1 MQKPIVSG
9 LMELNNSTDI
19 DPWGGILNW
28 AIDRQCLPIDPAIA
42 GSSSSQL
49 PTTRKTIEKPRAGR
63 RGGRVYTGCFTC
75 RQRKIK
81 CDGRRP
87 TCANCERSRR
97 HVCHGFIVAPAATT
111 AIAQIFDNKA
121 KAAPVLHTQRS
132 EADQPAE
139 AFFAPSPRISIASS
153 PLESVETNENL
164 NPPIISSPGGTGMS
178 SPESMDN
185 STHGQT
191 TLQTPP
197 GWPSNRDGPDDHE
210 VLLIRHYREVV
221 GHIMMPAID
230 SPRNPWLQ
238 IYLPLALARSPDR
251 TTLALRHAILAVSAL
266 HRAQPSG
273 SERQS
278 LLVRAKVYAL
288 DAAQLVDN
296 CLSDSDAEYA
306 EAQKHALLACTLSL
320 ISSNVFAS
328 DSKGYQEHLDLAHRV
343 FTMTGSSCFWRS
355 SFRSSV
361 LYQIYRFYELL
372 VTTTQGPLGSGPQYN
387 ECSPTKSASPDEDAD
402 NFSTF
407 SRSSMEFQDPERIA
421 MSSHYVLDTCFGI
434 SQRTISLLYRTVRAD
449 RQIAKWDPRVSIEE
463 SLVKEF
469 EDVRA
474 QLYDI
479 TLDSEALSRS
489 ALNDE
494 INFYVPDPK
503 LKLLWSF
510 GEDAVIPTAVR
521 DELLESHQWAF
532 HNAVI
537 LFFGRC
543 FDSPQFRRSET
554 DYPDKGRPRWANL
567 ETPFQDYQ
575 KFVALTF
582 DSLETIQCL
591 TRGRSI
597 RPAITLWPALV
608 AACEAVDVELRHRC
622 LQWFQNASAKGIGN
636 LSRARAL
643 VLEVWKRTDRH
654 LDTDGRL
661 PPSSRGLGF
670 VDWRDVMAELKTPI
684 MLT

>member
-1 MQKPIVSG
+1 MQQPMFSR
-9 LMELNNSTDI
+9 LMELTNI
-19 DPWGGILNW
+19 DPWGGVFNW
-28 AIDRQCLPIDPAIA
+28 PVDRQCLPTGPTIPR
-42 GSSSSQL
+42 SPRSQL
-49 PTTRKTIEKPRAGR
+49 PARKAIEKPRRR
-63 RGGRVYTGCFTC
+63 RGGRVYTGCVTC

-97 HVCHGFIVAPAATT
+97 HVCHGFIAAPSATT
-111 AIAQIFDNKA
+111 AIAHLLTHTTKA
-121 KAAPVLHTQRS
+121 TPVLDIQRS
-132 EADQPAE
+132 EPGQPAE
-139 AFFAPSPRISIASS
+139 AVFAPSRGTSIASS

-164 NPPIISSPGGTGMS
+164 NQPFLSSPTGTGMS
-178 SPESMDN
+178 SPETVDDFAY
-185 STHGQT
+185 GQT
-191 TLQTPP
+191 PLQNPP
-197 GWPSNRDGPDDHE
+197 SWPSNQGGASDNED

-238 IYLPLALARSPDR
+238 IYLPLALTKSPDR
-251 TTLALRHAILAVSAL
+251 TTLALHHAILAVSAL
-266 HRAQPSG
+266 HQAQLGG
-273 SERQS
+273 SERQG
-278 LLVRAKVYAL
+278 LLARATVYAL
-288 DAAQLVDN
+288 DAAQLVSD
-296 CLSDSDAEYA
+296 CLSDSDAEYS
-306 EAQKHALLACTLSL
+306 ETQKHALLACTLSL
-320 ISSNVFAS
+320 ISSNGFAS
-328 DSKGYQEHLDLAHRV
+328 DSKGYQEHLNLAHRV
-343 FTMTGSSCFWRS
+343 FTMTGSSFFWRS
-355 SFRSSV
+355 SLRSSV

-372 VTTTQGPLGSGPQYN
+372 ETTTQGPLASGPEYN
-387 ECSPTKSASPDEDAD
+387 ECEATKSASPDEDAD
-402 NFSTF
+402 NFSNF
-407 SRSSMEFQDPERIA
+407 SRAPMGFYDHEGIVLPA
-421 MSSHYVLDTCFGI
+421 HYVLDTCFGI
-434 SQRTISLLYRTVRAD
+434 NLRTISLLYRTVRAD

-463 SLVKEF
+463 RLVQEF
-469 EDVRA
+469 EHVRA
-474 QLYDI
+474 ELYDI
-479 TLDSEALSRS
+479 TLDPKALSRS

-494 INFYVPDPK
+494 INFYAPDPK
-503 LKLLWSF
+503 LDLLWSF

-591 TRGRSI
+591 TRGRSV
-597 RPAITLWPALV
+597 RPTITLWPALV

-622 LQWFQNASAKGIGN
+622 LQWFQNASGKGIGN

-643 VLEVWKRTDRH
+643 ALEVWKRTDRH
-654 LDTDGRL
+654 LDADGRL

-670 VDWRDVMAELKTPI
+670 VDWRDVMAELQTPI

>member
-1 MQKPIVSG
+1 
-9 LMELNNSTDI
+9 
-19 DPWGGILNW
+19 
-28 AIDRQCLPIDPAIA
+28 
-42 GSSSSQL
+42 
-49 PTTRKTIEKPRAGR
+49 
-63 RGGRVYTGCFTC
+63 
-75 RQRKIK
+75 
-81 CDGRRP
+81 
-87 TCANCERSRR
+87 
-97 HVCHGFIVAPAATT
+97 
-111 AIAQIFDNKA
+111 
-121 KAAPVLHTQRS
+121 
-132 EADQPAE
+132 
-139 AFFAPSPRISIASS
+139 
-153 PLESVETNENL
+153 
-164 NPPIISSPGGTGMS
+164 MS
-178 SPESMDN
+178 SPETEGDSAEVLWHQLP
-185 STHGQT
+185 HGQT
-191 TLQTPP
+191 PLQTPT
-197 GWPSNRDGPDDHE
+197 GWPSNQDEPVDRED

-221 GHIMMPAID
+221 GHIMMPVID
-230 SPRNPWLQ
+230 PPRNPWLQ
-238 IYLPLALARSPDR
+238 IYLPLALTQSPDR

-266 HRAQPSG
+266 HRAQLGG

-278 LLVRAKVYAL
+278 LLVKGVVYAL
-288 DAAQLVDN
+288 DAAQLVGD
-296 CLSDSDAEYA
+296 CLSDSDVEYS

-320 ISSNVFAS
+320 VSSNSFAS
-328 DSKGYQEHLDLAHRV
+328 DSKSYQEHLSLAHSV

-355 SFRSSV
+355 NLRSSV

-372 VTTTQGPLGSGPQYN
+372 ETTTQGALASGPEYN
-387 ECSPTKSASPDEDAD
+387 ECRTIKSISPDEDSD
-402 NFSTF
+402 NISCFST
-407 SRSSMEFQDPERIA
+407 SSMGFQHPEGIVMPA
-421 MSSHYVLDTCFGI
+421 HYVLDTCFGI
-434 SQRTISLLYRTVRAD
+434 SLRTISLLYRTVRAD
-449 RQIAKWDPRVSIEE
+449 RQIAKWDPRVSIEGR
-463 SLVKEF
+463 LVQEF
-469 EDVRA
+469 EHVRA
-474 QLYDI
+474 ELYDI
-479 TLDSEALSRS
+479 TLDPKALSRS

-494 INFYVPDPK
+494 INFYVPDSK
-503 LKLLWSF
+503 LELLWSF

-622 LQWFQNASAKGIGN
+622 LQWFQNASGKGIAN

-654 LDTDGRL
+654 LDADGRL

-670 VDWRDVMAELKTPI
+670 VDWRDVMGELPTPI